1 MPPVR
6 QTTGRATRRRRRP
19 NYRDR
24 SSVRSP
30 PVLITDGIHAEL
42 CVALLQISKD
52 SANATITFT
61 EVHERSAIILSSV
74 FALPTLLTLS
84 SKVRANADAYGRE
97 IIRSRMTP
105 CVGREILA
113 LDTRGII
120 NNEFESETLQI
131 TPAGRRKFAAIEADA
146 EGAVASDPSEGATL
160 AALFGA
166 SRVRMGLGQMGRAL
180 DEKDRTIDELR
191 DRLRRRDQGKLQTL
205 GLHFGL
211 RELAH
216 RCADGTSR
224 RTGSLQHTIPVPTPG
239 SFVRALPPD
248 VVRRVDELQLL
259 RLGHPAGPAG
269 PEANAQVRTPR
280 RLSGAKSMPYP
291 SPESPSTS
299 ASASIYAP
307 RQTNDAEVQC
317 DPSETETQ
325 LADVQAELLEAQANY
340 AQAVQTIVEL
350 KDQIRTLSSQQQT
363 WNANKAELE
372 AEVRV
377 LREAEIRAEMA
388 KRLWSATA
396 ARLAAETTGF

>member
-24 SSVRSP
+24 SSVRLP
-30 PVLITDGIHAEL
+30 AGADNRWYPCRA
-42 CVALLQISKD
+42 ISKD

-146 EGAVASDPSEGATL
+146 EGVVASDPSEGATL
-160 AALFGA
+160 AALFGC
-166 SRVRMGLGQMGRAL
+166 MGRAL